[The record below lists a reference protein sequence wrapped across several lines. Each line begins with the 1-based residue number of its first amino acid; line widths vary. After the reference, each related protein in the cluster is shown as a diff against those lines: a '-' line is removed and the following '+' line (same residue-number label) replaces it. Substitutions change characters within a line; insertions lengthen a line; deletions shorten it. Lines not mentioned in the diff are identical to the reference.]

1 MHTKKLRLFEAEILN
16 VDYTYAVLIVKN
28 RRFTQLQPLVVKLKS
43 LIGSE
48 QPSFLIIFN
57 HNEVSKEPLVVKYY
71 L

>member
-1 MHTKKLRLFEAEILN
+1 MLN
-16 VDYTYAVLIVKN
+16 VDYTYMAFTVEI
-28 RRFTQLQPLVVKLKS
+28 RRFTQSQPLVVKLKS

>member
-1 MHTKKLRLFEAEILN
+1 MLN
-16 VDYTYAVLIVKN
+16 VDYTYMAFAVKF
-28 RRFTQLQPLVVKLKS
+28 RKFTQLQPLVVKLKS